1 MIRPLGLRHKPTMDW
16 GMRARARN
24 QIHWD
29 RYWFQLEANRYE
41 GALMMDR
48 EHQNARREQ
57 DIEVSGQE
65 HNAGESEDD
74 NKPNDAGR
82 DGTIPNGANGTLNTT
97 KSFTGTGSG
106 GCEGMSTEGSPT
118 ISPTSK
124 EDDTGYFYFRQILNH
139 FQEPSSSPRG
149 GSEGR
154 SGQETF
160 QQHYHVSA
168 EFYKPGGPII
178 LWIPGESPLH
188 SLFLRRGLAYELA
201 NATSGLLVALE
212 HRFYGNSI
220 PRHQDSLSSRGKNDF
235 EMRTT
240 RRKTRWGQNDAMM
253 TWLATGSH
261 HGAKS
266 DPELG
271 QLDRTSKIRTKGS
284 GSSLSSFGGSG
295 TGARVGIENFL
306 GAVNR
311 QGRRKGKGKV
321 ISMESEHS
329 TTPLLPPTHTTP
341 TPTYS
346 TRLSDA
352 PPTPTPS
359 TSKEGLPLDLLKYL
373 SVDQSI
379 EDIAYFMDNFQK
391 LQPAYFAQPTQLE
404 TQPLLPINVPKPNS
418 RTNTTRWILAGCSYS
433 GNLAAWTRQRYPNK
447 VFAAFAS
454 SAPVRSAL
462 DFFEYTT
469 SQTDILGKQCS
480 RDLSLARDFL
490 DGALQ
495 MTDEFMVH
503 MALDAHGDD
512 TSANADS
519 NNKTVASE
527 GPLIQPMDS
536 SVNNSTHPPV
546 STNKLNDRQTRQ
558 AAKLK
563 VLSWFS
569 PDFARDY
576 ALDGEEA
583 HAAGWVWWTVASAVQ
598 YNTVVGPPS
607 STLME
612 TVPRTTVDILCDAM
626 ALARSPSSPDSAS
639 VPPILYAKALAAWF
653 KDQQYF
659 TPTKTEDLQPSDLDP
674 NSVQNLAGVA
684 WLWQTCSELGYLQ
697 TAHPSS
703 CCCPCSSSPLS
714 GPTMSD
720 SAITLTGAENSP
732 LGMDSFRNSTA
743 MCEWEEAADFSK
755 DRLSYP
761 AMCKA
766 SVSTLDESVRKEGC
780 ATSSPILTASTC
792 QPCQCYAATS
802 LNNESVFSRLLT
814 LEAAWQECQLYF
826 SNPKTGPGGDSTTPS
841 PSPQPGISDDGSDG
855 AKNIVNDNTS
865 PNPPPIS
872 SSQASPLSQQ
882 SSMLKGYPDVENNVN
897 QKFHG
902 WEIAQDLYPLATV
915 SNDSKFLRL
924 KKKREQVNRPLR
936 SDDPV
941 MTLIQQGRPQLS
953 QSSGQLQH
961 SGRYYF
967 TNGENDPWKELT
979 LASAK
984 ALDYLKTHRAE
995 MSLRH
1000 PVEKDPRGVL
1010 STDSLLSSKPRTH
1023 RYRHRK
1029 PRYHHHHRHLS
1040 DRHVPPQESVDQL
1053 PDSDSPEVAVNTKE
1067 TNTEH
1072 ESAFTTDDA
1081 RELEQNVIRIIPGAS
1096 HCQDILYESTD
1107 RNSVALWTERQHVL
1121 KTFVQWIEDDV
1132 RREKQEWLS

>member
-1 MIRPLGLRHKPTMDW
+1 MSKAQHGL
-16 GMRARARN
+16 
-24 QIHWD
+24 
-29 RYWFQLEANRYE
+29 
-41 GALMMDR
+41 
-48 EHQNARREQ
+48 
-57 DIEVSGQE
+57 
-65 HNAGESEDD
+65 
-74 NKPNDAGR
+74 
-82 DGTIPNGANGTLNTT
+82 
-97 KSFTGTGSG
+97 
-106 GCEGMSTEGSPT
+106 GSPY
-118 ISPTSK
+118 SYQSL
-124 EDDTGYFYFRQILNH
+124 YF
-139 FQEPSSSPRG
+139 S
-149 GSEGR
+149 
-154 SGQETF
+154 
-160 QQHYHVSA
+160 
-168 EFYKPGGPII
+168 GGPII

-188 SLFLRRGLAYELA
+188 SLFLCRGLAYELA

-220 PRHQDSLSSRGKNDF
+220 PRHQDSLSSGGRSDF

-240 RRKTRWGQNDAMM
+240 RNKTMLGQSDTML
-253 TWLATGSH
+253 TWLVTSRQ
-261 HGAKS
+261 HGTKS

-271 QLDRTSKIRTKGS
+271 QLDRTSKIMTKGS
-284 GSSLSSFGGSG
+284 GSSLPSSEGSG
-295 TGARVGIENFL
+295 TGAGVGIENFL
-306 GAVNR
+306 GAANQ
-311 QGRRKGKGKV
+311 QGRRKVKGKV
-321 ISMESEHS
+321 ISMGSEHS
-329 TTPLLPPTHTTP
+329 TTPPLPPTHTIS

-359 TSKEGLPLDLLKYL
+359 TGKEGLPLDLLKYL

-379 EDIAYFMDNFQK
+379 EDIVYFMDNFPK

-404 TQPLLPINVPKPNS
+404 TQPLLPINAPIPNS
-418 RTNTTRWILAGCSYS
+418 RSNTTRWILAGCSYS

-495 MTDEFMVH
+495 MTDEFMAH
-503 MALDAHGDD
+503 MALDDHGDD
-512 TSANADS
+512 TSANTD
-519 NNKTVASE
+519 NKTVASE
-527 GPLIQPMDS
+527 GLIQPMDS
-536 SVNNSTHPPV
+536 SVNNGTHPPV
-546 STNKLNDRQTRQ
+546 STNTLNDRQTRQ

-569 PDFARDY
+569 PDFAQDY

-598 YNTVVGPPS
+598 YNTVVGPRS
-607 STLME
+607 STPTE

-639 VPPILYAKALAAWF
+639 VPPIRYAKALATWF

-674 NSVQNLAGVA
+674 NSAQNLAGVA

-697 TAHPSS
+697 TALPSS
-703 CCCPCSSSPLS
+703 CCCPSSSSPLS
-714 GPTMSD
+714 GSRMPD
-720 SAITLTGAENSP
+720 SAISLTGAENSP
-732 LGMDSFRNSTA
+732 LRVDSFRNSTA
-743 MCEWEEAADFSK
+743 ICGWEEAAEFSK
-755 DRLSYP
+755 DVLSYP

-766 SVSTLDESVRKEGC
+766 SSTLDESVCTERC

-792 QPCQCYAATS
+792 QPCQCYAAKS

-826 SNPKTGPGGDSTTPS
+826 SNPKTGSGGDSTTPS
-841 PSPQPGISDDGSDG
+841 PSPQPGISHDRSDG

-865 PNPPPIS
+865 PIPSPSS
-872 SSQASPLSQQ
+872 SSQASPLSQP
-882 SSMLKGYPDVENNVN
+882 SMLKGYPDVESNIN

-902 WEIAQDLYPLATV
+902 WEIAQDLYPLATR
-915 SNDSKFLRL
+915 SSDSEFLHL
-924 KKKREQVNRPLR
+924 KKKREQESRPLR
-936 SDDPV
+936 FDDPV
-941 MTLIQQGRPQLS
+941 MSLIQQGRPQLS
-953 QSSGQLQH
+953 QASDQLQH

-995 MSLRH
+995 MNLHH
-1000 PVEKDPRGVL
+1000 PRQPIEQDPREVL
-1010 STDSLLSSKPRTH
+1010 SADLLLSSKPRH
-1023 RYRHRK
+1023 GHRK
-1029 PRYHHHHRHLS
+1029 RRQTHHYRRRS
-1040 DRHVPPQESVDQL
+1040 DRHVPPEESVDQM
-1053 PDSDSPEVAVNTKE
+1053 PESDSPQVAVNTKE
-1067 TNTEH
+1067 TNAEN

-1081 RELEQNVIRIIPGAS
+1081 REREQNVIRIIPGAS

-1107 RNSVALWTERQHVL
+1107 QDSVALWTERQHVL
-1121 KTFVQWIEDDV
+1121 KTFVQWIENDI
-1132 RREKQEWLS
+1132 RREKQERLS